1 MYFGIFHRKRL
12 VDGYSGF
19 TSPGAA
25 YLTQQLFH
33 FPEPDALRL
42 LDRIGVGHVLSHF
55 PTPEAADAA
64 VARLPPS
71 LAVEARF
78 GTDVVLAVRGPVPAA
93 LDPAARPLP
102 RQDWALTASSGGETL
117 PALRDGDRRSAWRG
131 AAVHGAPPPWLL
143 VDLGALHPV
152 GGVRCVPVRA
162 DAPGVYLAD
171 VDLSPDGAT
180 WTPTGARFLPD
191 SLTTLL

>member
-1 MYFGIFHRKRL
+1 FPPSPPREARWG
-12 VDGYSGF
+12 
-19 TSPGAA
+19 PGA
-25 YLTQQLFH
+25 
-33 FPEPDALRL
+33 
-42 LDRIGVGHVLSHF
+42 G
-55 PTPEAADAA
+55 
-64 VARLPPS
+64 
-71 LAVEARF
+71 
-78 GTDVVLAVRGPVPAA
+78 LAVRGPVPAA

-191 SLTTLL
+191 SLTTLLDHPADLAYYEPPFPTPAARYVRLRNPTLAFWGGPWETAELDVLEGEEGPP